1 MAVEFAFRKM
11 EGLGNDFIVLDDRVP
26 GTNGEFPMD
35 AARAKRLCDRRLGVG
50 ADQILWLRKPK
61 SKADVRM
68 EVWNADGST
77 AEMCGNGIRAV
88 ALVLREGE
96 SARSEF
102 DVETEAGLKRVS
114 LQPKTG
120 WVKVDM
126 GVPQVADRAE
136 KIQAAGREFEFVEVN
151 VGNPHAVIFVP
162 SLSEAT
168 DWKVWGAAL
177 EKHSR
182 FPARTNVE
190 FVEATESGARLVV
203 RVWERGAG
211 ATLACGT
218 GACAVGAAAVM
229 RGVSP
234 AGKPIQVVLPGGE
247 LEILWNGKGDS
258 VWMTGPATEVYRG
271 TYRIS

>member
-1 MAVEFAFRKM
+1 MTREFAFRKM
-11 EGLGNDFIVLDDRVP
+11 EGLGNDFVVLDDRVP
-26 GTNGEFPMD
+26 GPGGEFPMD
-35 AARAKRLCDRRLGVG
+35 AERAKRLCDRRRGIG
-50 ADQILWLRKPK
+50 ADQVLWLRKSK

-68 EVWNADGST
+68 EIWNADGST

-96 SARSEF
+96 PTRTEF
-102 DVETEAGLKRVS
+102 DVETEAGLKHVAIQS
-114 LQPKTG
+114 ATG
-120 WVKVDM
+120 WVRVDM
-126 GVPQVADRAE
+126 GVPSVGERPE
-136 KIQAAGREFEFVEVN
+136 KIQAAGREFEFMDVN

-162 SLSEAT
+162 SLAEFT
-168 DWKVWGAAL
+168 DWKVCGAAL

-190 FVEATESGARLVV
+190 FVEARESGSRLEV

-218 GACAVGAAAVM
+218 GACAVAVAAVT
-229 RGVSP
+229 RGLSK
-234 AGKPIQVVLPGGE
+234 AGKPLRVVLPGGE
-247 LEILWNGKGDS
+247 LEIVWNGLGES

-271 TYRIS
+271 VYRTF